1 MPSGTESVLARCA
14 ARKAA
19 SQPQPR
25 PEVMSHPVKS
35 ATSRYDEAMERI
47 AASCA
52 ARRSAREA
60 RQQGNP
66 PVRTMLRKSNLPSVT
81 KSSSVKTS
89 IADRPSA
96 RASTLPA
103 AAAVL
108 PRQQVPLVVRP
119 GAPTKFQVIEHVNPS
134 AQLTYSEQ
142 VMARLE
148 ARKGRQQGLGQ
159 SSAPTSVKP
168 NVVESKVPV
177 VPCPVG
183 RRPTSPQSLST
194 PSAPRATRYH
204 DVDAVPIFYSG
215 SFVKSQEPSA
225 LKGILKKPVGAQPR
239 VSKSVNWGGWEMK
252 VVSRWIED

>member
-1 MPSGTESVLARCA
+1 
-14 ARKAA
+14 
-19 SQPQPR
+19 
-25 PEVMSHPVKS
+25 
-35 ATSRYDEAMERI
+35 
-47 AASCA
+47 
-52 ARRSAREA
+52 
-60 RQQGNP
+60 
-66 PVRTMLRKSNLPSVT
+66 
-81 KSSSVKTS
+81 
-89 IADRPSA
+89 
-96 RASTLPA
+96 
-103 AAAVL
+103 
-108 PRQQVPLVVRP
+108 
-119 GAPTKFQVIEHVNPS
+119 
-134 AQLTYSEQ
+134 
-142 VMARLE
+142 MARLE
-148 ARKGRQQGLGQ
+148 ARKGRQQGKPSSTQYDVTILLTSIGLGQ